1 MGVSVRHSCG
11 HAQVHDVLG
20 HFAAD
25 LDQEAA
31 RLSRQRC
38 AECEARER
46 DDRLQA
52 AVAELGDCQLP
63 DLSGSFRQITWATTI
78 RTKRLIELHKAGVD
92 RVLLQHLT
100 ARTSAEW
107 WIASRSLKRTAF
119 VSYVQGLAC
128 GGEL

>member
-52 AVAELGDCQLP
+52 AVADLGDCQLP
-63 DLSGSFRQITWATTI
+63 DLSGSFRQIAWATTI

-92 RVLLQHLT
+92 RDLLQHLT
-100 ARTSAEW
+100 ARTGAEW

-128 GGEL
+128 GDEL